1 MAEFTT
7 VGRAD
12 EVAEGLIKAYDVG
25 GQQIAVT
32 RIEGTL
38 YAFSDTC
45 THRGCSLSTGETLG
59 TAVECECHGSVFDM
73 TSGAVVEGPA
83 TEPVATFGAR
93 DEGGD
98 LQIEA

>member
-1 MAEFTT
+1 MAEFAT
-7 VGRAD
+7 VGRTED
-12 EVAEGLIKAYDVG
+12 VAEGQVRAYEVAG
-25 GQQIAVT
+25 RQVAVA

-59 TAVECECHGSVFDM
+59 TAIECECHGSVFDM

-83 TEPVATFGAR
+83 TEPVDTFGVR
-93 DEGGD
+93 DDGGA

>member
-12 EVAEGLIKAYDVG
+12 EIAEGMVTAFEVA
-25 GQQIAVT
+25 GQQVAVV

-38 YAFSDTC
+38 YGFGDTC
-45 THRGCSLSTGETLG
+45 THRGCSLTPGEIQG
-59 TAVECECHGSVFDM
+59 TNIECECHGSVFDM
-73 TSGAVVEGPA
+73 TTGAVIEGPA
-83 TEPVATFGAR
+83 EDPVPSFPVR
-93 DEGGD
+93 DEGGE

>member
-12 EVAEGLIKAYDVG
+12 EVAEGQVKAYEVA
-25 GQQIAVT
+25 GQQVAVT

-38 YAFSDTC
+38 HAFSDTC
-45 THRGCSLSTGETLG
+45 THRGCSLATGETLG
-59 TAVECECHGSVFDM
+59 TAIECECHGSVFDM

-83 TEPVATFGAR
+83 TEPVATFGVR
-93 DEGGD
+93 DDGGA

>member
-12 EVAEGLIKAYDVG
+12 EIAEGRVKAFEVA
-25 GQQIAVT
+25 GQQVAVT
-32 RIEGTL
+32 RIEGAL
-38 YAFSDTC
+38 YGFGDTC
-45 THRGCSLSTGETLG
+45 THRGCSLSPGETQG
-59 TAVECECHGSVFDM
+59 AVIECECHGSVFDM

-83 TEPVATFGAR
+83 EDPVPSFPVR
-93 DEGGD
+93 DEGGE

>member
-12 EVAEGLIKAYDVG
+12 EIAEGQVKAYEVAG
-25 GQQIAVT
+25 TQVAVT

-38 YAFSDTC
+38 YGFGDTC
-45 THRGCSLSTGETLG
+45 THRGCSLSPGEVLG
-59 TAVECECHGSVFDM
+59 TAIECECHGSVFDM

-83 TEPVATFGAR
+83 TEPVATFAVR
-93 DEGGD
+93 DEGGA

>member
-12 EVAEGLIKAYDVG
+12 EIGEDQVRAYEVG
-25 GQQIAVT
+25 GQQVAVA
-32 RIEGTL
+32 RIEGAL

-59 TAVECECHGSVFDM
+59 TAIECECHGSVFDM
-73 TSGAVVEGPA
+73 TTGAVVAGPA
-83 TEPVATFGAR
+83 TEPVATFGVR
-93 DEGGD
+93 DEGGA